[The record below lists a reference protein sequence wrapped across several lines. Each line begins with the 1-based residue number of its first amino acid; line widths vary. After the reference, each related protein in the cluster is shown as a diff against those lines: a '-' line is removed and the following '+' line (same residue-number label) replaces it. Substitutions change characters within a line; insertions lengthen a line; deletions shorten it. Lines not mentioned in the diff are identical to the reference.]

1 MLLTLLFTTFVT
13 VFLAEMGDKT
23 QLTTIT
29 LSSTTNKPLAV
40 FIGSSLAL
48 ILATLL
54 GALAGGSIAN
64 LIPAFLLKLISGIVF
79 LIIGINLPSDDLI
92 SVILAKNFSDKQIK
106 VEKKHIDYIIK
117 MIDRSY
123 EKISQFILTLDK
135 YSLKKGTPFNLKLI
149 KEVLKM
155 I

>member
-1 MLLTLLFTTFVT
+1 MVLTLLFTTFVT

-40 FIGSSLAL
+40 FIGSSIAL

-64 LIPAFLLKLISGIVF
+64 LIPAFLLRVLSGIVF
-79 LIIGINLPSDDLI
+79 LIIGINL
-92 SVILAKNFSDKQIK
+92 LAQS
-106 VEKKHIDYIIK
+106 KKEFTNDG
-117 MIDRSY
+117 
-123 EKISQFILTLDK
+123 L
-135 YSLKKGTPFNLKLI
+135 
-149 KEVLKM
+149 
-155 I
+155 

>member
-1 MLLTLLFTTFVT
+1 MILTLLFTTFVT

-48 ILATLL
+48 ISATLL

-64 LIPAFLLKLISGIVF
+64 LIPAYLLKLISGIVF
-79 LIIGINLPSDDLI
+79 LILGINLL
-92 SVILAKNFSDKQIK
+92 VQNTK
-106 VEKKHIDYIIK
+106 E
-117 MIDRSY
+117 
-123 EKISQFILTLDK
+123 LTND
-135 YSLKKGTPFNLKLI
+135 SF
-149 KEVLKM
+149 
-155 I
+155 

>member
-54 GALAGGSIAN
+54 GAMAGGSIAN
-64 LIPAFLLKLISGIVF
+64 IIPAFLLKLVSGIVF
-79 LIIGINLPSDDLI
+79 LIIGINLLSQM
-92 SVILAKNFSDKQIK
+92 KNENTNDK
-106 VEKKHIDYIIK
+106 
-117 MIDRSY
+117 
-123 EKISQFILTLDK
+123 F
-135 YSLKKGTPFNLKLI
+135 
-149 KEVLKM
+149 
-155 I
+155 

>member
-1 MLLTLLFTTFVT
+1 MLLTLLFTTFFT

-40 FIGSSLAL
+40 FIGSSIAL

-64 LIPAFLLKLISGIVF
+64 LIPAFLLKLLSGIVF
-79 LIIGINLPSDDLI
+79 LIIGIKLLAESRKDSTSD
-92 SVILAKNFSDKQIK
+92 N
-106 VEKKHIDYIIK
+106 
-117 MIDRSY
+117 
-123 EKISQFILTLDK
+123 
-135 YSLKKGTPFNLKLI
+135 
-149 KEVLKM
+149 
-155 I
+155 

>member
-1 MLLTLLFTTFVT
+1 MVLTLLFTTFIT

-40 FIGSSLAL
+40 FIGSSIAL

-64 LIPAFLLKLISGIVF
+64 LIPAYLLKLLSGIVF
-79 LIIGINLPSDDLI
+79 LIIG
-92 SVILAKNFSDKQIK
+92 
-106 VEKKHIDYIIK
+106 
-117 MIDRSY
+117 
-123 EKISQFILTLDK
+123 
-135 YSLKKGTPFNLKLI
+135 FNLLSQRK
-149 KEVLKM
+149 KETKNDSQ
-155 I
+155 

>member
-1 MLLTLLFTTFVT
+1 MILTLLFTTFFT

-40 FIGSSLAL
+40 FLGSSTAL

-64 LIPAFLLKLISGIVF
+64 LIPAFFLKLIAGIVF
-79 LIIGINLPSDDLI
+79 LYIGGNLLLQSLNENIN
-92 SVILAKNFSDKQIK
+92 
-106 VEKKHIDYIIK
+106 E
-117 MIDRSY
+117 
-123 EKISQFILTLDK
+123 
-135 YSLKKGTPFNLKLI
+135 
-149 KEVLKM
+149 
-155 I
+155 

>member
-1 MLLTLLFTTFVT
+1 MLVTLLFTTFVT

-29 LSSTTNKPLAV
+29 LSSSTNKPVAV

-64 LIPAFLLKLISGIVF
+64 LIPDFILKLLSGIVF
-79 LIIGINLPSDDLI
+79 LILGINLLTQTRKETTSD
-92 SVILAKNFSDKQIK
+92 N
-106 VEKKHIDYIIK
+106 
-117 MIDRSY
+117 
-123 EKISQFILTLDK
+123 
-135 YSLKKGTPFNLKLI
+135 
-149 KEVLKM
+149 
-155 I
+155 

>member
-13 VFLAEMGDKT
+13 VFVAEMGDKT

-40 FIGSSLAL
+40 FIGSSIAL

-64 LIPAFLLKLISGIVF
+64 LIPAFYLKLLSGIVF
-79 LIIGINLPSDDLI
+79 LLIGVNLL
-92 SVILAKNFSDKQIK
+92 KQSK
-106 VEKKHIDYIIK
+106 DEAT
-117 MIDRSY
+117 S
-123 EKISQFILTLDK
+123 E
-135 YSLKKGTPFNLKLI
+135 N
-149 KEVLKM
+149 
-155 I
+155 

>member
-1 MLLTLLFTTFVT
+1 MLLTLFITTFAA

-40 FIGSSLAL
+40 FIGSSVAL

-64 LIPAFLLKLISGIVF
+64 LIPAFLLKLLSGIVF
-79 LIIGINLPSDDLI
+79 LMIGLSLLVQ
-92 SVILAKNFSDKQIK
+92 S
-106 VEKKHIDYIIK
+106 KKENTND
-117 MIDRSY
+117 S
-123 EKISQFILTLDK
+123 F
-135 YSLKKGTPFNLKLI
+135 
-149 KEVLKM
+149 
-155 I
+155 

>member
-1 MLLTLLFTTFVT
+1 MILTLLFTTFVT

-48 ILATLL
+48 ISATLL

-64 LIPAFLLKLISGIVF
+64 LIPSYLLKLLSGIVF
-79 LIIGINLPSDDLI
+79 LIIGINLLLQSKTEASND
-92 SVILAKNFSDKQIK
+92 SF
-106 VEKKHIDYIIK
+106 
-117 MIDRSY
+117 
-123 EKISQFILTLDK
+123 
-135 YSLKKGTPFNLKLI
+135 
-149 KEVLKM
+149 
-155 I
+155 

>member
-1 MLLTLLFTTFVT
+1 MLFTLLFTTFVT

-40 FIGSSLAL
+40 FIGSSVAL

-64 LIPAFLLKLISGIVF
+64 LIPAFLLKLLSGIVF
-79 LIIGINLPSDDLI
+79 LIIGINL
-92 SVILAKNFSDKQIK
+92 FSQS
-106 VEKKHIDYIIK
+106 KKESTNESH
-117 MIDRSY
+117 
-123 EKISQFILTLDK
+123 
-135 YSLKKGTPFNLKLI
+135 
-149 KEVLKM
+149 
-155 I
+155 

>member
-40 FIGSSLAL
+40 FIGSSIAL

-64 LIPAFLLKLISGIVF
+64 LIPEFMLKLLSGIVF
-79 LIIGINLPSDDLI
+79 LIIGIKLMAQSKKEITSD
-92 SVILAKNFSDKQIK
+92 N
-106 VEKKHIDYIIK
+106 
-117 MIDRSY
+117 
-123 EKISQFILTLDK
+123 
-135 YSLKKGTPFNLKLI
+135 
-149 KEVLKM
+149 
-155 I
+155 